1 MRQLN
6 VVWKGRGLL
15 LLQDVSKKTTI
26 TGCLSWRGLLLQD
39 AFLSM
44 VGAADSQLK
53 GMALQR
59 QKVLTT
65 LNLEIVKHTHTCT
78 ETKG

>member
-1 MRQLN
+1 MWSGKEEDYYYCRMSP
-6 VVWKGRGLL
+6 RRL
-15 LLQDVSKKTTI
+15 LLQDF
-26 TGCLSWRGLLLQD
+26 SWRGLLLQD

-65 LNLEIVKHTHTCT
+65 LNLEIVKHTHTHAQ
-78 ETKG
+78 KQKDRNQ